1 MGLNNDILHLP
12 FVIRG
17 KRMDKYNRVYFRSN
31 ENLKMIFSKFDVY
44 DKKVFSVLASGDQA
58 FHFLDNGAKKV
69 DVFDKNRLTIYYYY
83 LRRWMIKYFDSF
95 YPNNHFRIDDVKK
108 IIHCESDLEKDALK
122 FWDYFY
128 SNYSNEELMKL
139 FYCFSY
145 SSINEITNIFKLKK
159 RLDEEFNFY
168 NLDVS
173 HDTKKVQDRYDIIY
187 TSNISEYIT
196 PNIVSFNL
204 YRDNLDML
212 LCDGGKIIST
222 CLCCQKI
229 SDIEA
234 SVFSEKFYIEEIP
247 SDNDIRNM
255 YPSGYIYTKKR

>member
-1 MGLNNDILHLP
+1 MKSLTFIILMFL
-12 FVIRG
+12 
-17 KRMDKYNRVYFRSN
+17 
-31 ENLKMIFSKFDVY
+31 MI
-44 DKKVFSVLASGDQA
+44 Q
-58 FHFLDNGAKKV
+58 
-69 DVFDKNRLTIYYYY
+69 
-83 LRRWMIKYFDSF
+83 
-95 YPNNHFRIDDVKK
+95 
-108 IIHCESDLEKDALK
+108 
-122 FWDYFY
+122 
-128 SNYSNEELMKL
+128 
-139 FYCFSY
+139 
-145 SSINEITNIFKLKK
+145 
-159 RLDEEFNFY
+159 
-168 NLDVS
+168 
-173 HDTKKVQDRYDIIY
+173 KKVQDRYDIIY

-222 CLCCQKI
+222 CLCRQKI